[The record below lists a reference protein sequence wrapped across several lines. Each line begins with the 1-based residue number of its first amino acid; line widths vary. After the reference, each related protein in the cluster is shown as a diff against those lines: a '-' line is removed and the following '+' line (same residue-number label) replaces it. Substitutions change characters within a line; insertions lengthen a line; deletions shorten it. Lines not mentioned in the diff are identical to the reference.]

1 MKDSDTIKLKIID
14 ILRRELTEEE
24 FLLFSSI
31 TIRDSDRDKQKIA
44 VDKAVVAE
52 LAKIAW
58 DEQVRERK
66 EQIQTLARFVGCE
79 NLQDNEFTRDVA
91 KKLEYSGSLSEKQI
105 NAVRLNSIEVG
116 CVIKENKSSN

>member
-116 CVIKENKSSN
+116 CVIKEKSSN

>member
-1 MKDSDTIKLKIID
+1 MKDSDMIKLKIID

-31 TIRDSDRDKQKIA
+31 TIRDSDRDKQKIV

-66 EQIQTLARFVGCE
+66 EKIQTLAKFVGCD

-91 KKLEYSGSLSEKQI
+91 KKLEYLGSLSEKQI
-105 NAVRLNSIEVG
+105 SAVRLNAIEVG
-116 CVIKENKSSN
+116 CVIKEKE

>member
-116 CVIKENKSSN
+116 CVIKEKE

>member
-91 KKLEYSGSLSEKQI
+91 KKLEYLGSLSEKQI

-116 CVIKENKSSN
+116 CVIKEKE

>member
-31 TIRDSDRDKQKIA
+31 TIRDSDRDKQKIV

-52 LAKIAW
+52 LANFSK
-58 DEQVRERK
+58 K
-66 EQIQTLARFVGCE
+66 VG
-79 NLQDNEFTRDVA
+79 
-91 KKLEYSGSLSEKQI
+91 G
-105 NAVRLNSIEVG
+105 
-116 CVIKENKSSN
+116 

>member
-1 MKDSDTIKLKIID
+1 MKDSDMIKLKIID

-31 TIRDSDRDKQKIA
+31 TIRDSDRDKQKIV

-52 LAKIAW
+52 LANIAW
-58 DEQVRERK
+58 AEQVRERK
-66 EQIQTLARFVGCE
+66 EKIQTLAKFVGCD

-91 KKLEYSGSLSEKQI
+91 KKLEYLGSLSEKQI
-105 NAVRLNSIEVG
+105 SAVRLNAIEVG
-116 CVIKENKSSN
+116 CVIKEKE

>member
-105 NAVRLNSIEVG
+105 SAVRLNSIEVG
-116 CVIKENKSSN
+116 CVIKEKE

>member
-66 EQIQTLARFVGCE
+66 EQIQTLAKFVGCE

-105 NAVRLNSIEVG
+105 NAVRLNAIEVG
-116 CVIKENKSSN
+116 CVIKEKE

>member
-1 MKDSDTIKLKIID
+1 MKDSDMIKLKIID

-31 TIRDSDRDKQKIA
+31 TIRDSDRDKQKIV

-52 LAKIAW
+52 LANIAW
-58 DEQVRERK
+58 AEQVRERK
-66 EQIQTLARFVGCE
+66 EKIQTLAKFVGCD

-91 KKLEYSGSLSEKQI
+91 KKLEYLGTLSEKQV
-105 NAVRLNSIEVG
+105 NAVRN
-116 CVIKENKSSN
+116 NTQ